1 MKRFLARCIAVVSLT
16 ACAPALPP
24 APKVAPLPPVIL
36 PAMDDRA
43 SAADAGELTPR
54 AGMRPRIPG

>member
-1 MKRFLARCIAVVSLT
+1 MTRLLALCIAVGSLT

-24 APKVAPLPPVIL
+24 APTVAPLPPVIL
-36 PAMDDRA
+36 PAMDDRTNAANA
-43 SAADAGELTPR
+43 SELTPR

>member
-1 MKRFLARCIAVVSLT
+1 MKRLLALCIALGSLS

-24 APKVAPLPPVIL
+24 APTVAPLSPVIL

-43 SAADAGELTPR
+43 SAADAAELTPR